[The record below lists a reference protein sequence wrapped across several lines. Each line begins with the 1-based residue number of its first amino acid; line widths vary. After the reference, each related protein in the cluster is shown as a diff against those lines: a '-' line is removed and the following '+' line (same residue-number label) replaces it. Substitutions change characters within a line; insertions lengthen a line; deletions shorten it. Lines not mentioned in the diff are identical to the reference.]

1 VASGVR
7 LEPKVRVTLVLLGS
21 DIIYIYIYIYI
32 YNDNN
37 VIVVQE
43 AHLNNGCL
51 FIFIEDLQSYKYK
64 YKTLQTL
71 ESKC

>member
-1 VASGVR
+1 MVIDSGKWGEARTKGESDTSLTR
-7 LEPKVRVTLVLLGS
+7 LW
-21 DIIYIYIYIYI
+21 YHIYI